1 VKLELLGIAMSY
13 PVGGQPIGVLTLSV
27 EGGPQFDALTTVDI
41 AHQLIQAS
49 TVAPPPAP
57 ATQAVAPVAPVAPTP
72 RADSLVA
79 MAEES
84 PFDTIGEQ
92 A

>member
-27 EGGPQFDALTTVDI
+27 SGGPQFDALTTVDI

-49 TVAPPPAP
+49 SIPTPPTPAPPVVTTLATAP
-57 ATQAVAPVAPVAPTP
+57 SAPTGAS
-72 RADSLVA
+72 AD
-79 MAEES
+79 EED
-84 PFDTIGEQ
+84 PFDAIGEQ

>member
-57 ATQAVAPVAPVAPTP
+57 ATQVVAPVAPTP
-72 RADSLVA
+72 RADPLVA

>member
-57 ATQAVAPVAPVAPTP
+57 ATQAVAPVAPTP

>member
-27 EGGPQFDALTTVDI
+27 AGGPQFDALTTVDI

-49 TVAPPPAP
+49 AVPPPLPPAP
-57 ATQAVAPVAPVAPTP
+57 TTGTATAVSSPPVAP
-72 RADSLVA
+72 AD
-79 MAEES
+79 EED
-84 PFDTIGEQ
+84 PFDAIGEQ